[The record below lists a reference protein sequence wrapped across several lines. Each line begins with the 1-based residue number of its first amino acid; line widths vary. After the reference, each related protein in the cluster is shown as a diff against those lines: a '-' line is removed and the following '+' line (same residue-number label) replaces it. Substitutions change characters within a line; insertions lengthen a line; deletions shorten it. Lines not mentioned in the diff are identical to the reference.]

1 VFAAAGDKST
11 QLSLGVGPEKFGLL
25 VRISIH
31 NRAVKVGRRFVQLLP
46 GACGE
51 FKFALSKFISHSI
64 WALAKDESCVS
75 CLVRVPVRER
85 DRRRDTRVPLL
96 LVLVYPECS
105 RFAELWPI
113 ARTLDISSRA

>member
-46 GACGE
+46 GACTE
-51 FKFALSKFISHSI
+51 FKFALSKFVSRSI
-64 WALAKDESCVS
+64 WALAKDEKCVW
-75 CLVRVPVRER
+75 CVRVPQWKKE
-85 DRRRDTRVPLL
+85 TRHNVPLL
-96 LVLVYPECS
+96 FSFLVLVYPECS

-113 ARTLDISSRA
+113 SRTLDISSRA